1 MSRLAVLAQSLS
13 IKIFSSKILEQI
25 FFKVNSRINIFLKL
39 IASGMN
45 GELENVQKNVELVYE
60 QT

>member
-13 IKIFSSKILEQI
+13 NKLISEQI

>member
-13 IKIFSSKILEQI
+13 NKLKSILEKIFL
-25 FFKVNSRINIFLKL
+25 KVNSRIDIFLKL
-39 IASGMN
+39 IANGMN
-45 GELENVQKNVELVYE
+45 GKLENVQKNVELVYE